1 MSSSILN
8 YIFIRHFLR
17 ERTLSLLFIL
27 LFIALSCKG
36 NSSEE
41 VRKSKSSY
49 VPIRTDTIIVYD
61 KSTTILKCIY
71 KYESDSLLFRLSLP
85 KDYDSSG
92 TFPLLLFFHGA
103 GERGDDNVS
112 QMNLI
117 SDFIESDLFQKQSSF
132 VVLPQCPAG
141 EKWVDADWLQ
151 LTSTFNYVPERS
163 MSLTIKLLNRIL
175 DNYKVDTN
183 KLYVMGLSMGGFGTW
198 DIITR
203 MPDKFAAAVPICGGG
218 DEEQAYKLS
227 NIPIWAFHGSK
238 DKLVNVSRSRNI
250 ASRVKSFNGNIIYTE
265 YKNVGHNA
273 WSYAFKDSKLMSWIY
288 SKSKFRK

>member
-1 MSSSILN
+1 MK
-8 YIFIRHFLR
+8 H
-17 ERTLSLLFIL
+17 ERTFAIFLIL
-27 LFIALSCKG
+27 LFVAFSCKG
-36 NSSEE
+36 NSYEE
-41 VRKSKSSY
+41 VRKSDSTY
-49 VPIRTDTIIVYD
+49 VPIRIDTIIVYD
-61 KSTTILKCIY
+61 NSTTTLKCIY

-85 KDYDSSG
+85 KDYDSSKS
-92 TFPLLLFFHGA
+92 FPLLLFFHGA

-112 QMNLI
+112 QMNSI

-132 VVLPQCPAG
+132 VILPQCPAG
-141 EKWVDADWLQ
+141 EKWVDADWTQ
-151 LTSTFNYVPERS
+151 LKSTFKDVPEKS

-183 KLYVMGLSMGGFGTW
+183 RLYVMGLSMGGFGTW

-218 DEEQAYKLS
+218 DEEQAFKLS

-250 ASRVKSFNGNIIYTE
+250 ISKVKTLNRDVIYTE
-265 YKNVGHNA
+265 YENVGHNA
-273 WSYAFKDSKLMSWIY
+273 WSYAFKDSKLINWIY
-288 SKSKFRK
+288 SKSKFSK

>member
-1 MSSSILN
+1 MNSSISCIL
-8 YIFIRHFLR
+8 IRYLKH
-17 ERTLSLLFIL
+17 ERTFAIFLIL
-27 LFIALSCKG
+27 LFVAFSCKG

-41 VRKSKSSY
+41 VRKPESAY
-49 VPIRTDTIIVYD
+49 GPIRTDTIIVYD
-61 KSTTILKCIY
+61 NSTTILKCIY
-71 KYESDSLLFRLSLP
+71 KYESDSLLFRLILP
-85 KDYDSSG
+85 KDYVSSG
-92 TFPLLLFFHGA
+92 SFPLLLFFHGA

-132 VVLPQCPAG
+132 VILPQCPAG
-141 EKWVDADWLQ
+141 EKWVDADWTQ
-151 LTSTFNYVPERS
+151 LTSIFKDVPEKS
-163 MSLTIKLLNRIL
+163 MSLTIKLLNRVL
-175 DNYKVDTN
+175 DAYKVDTN
-183 KLYVMGLSMGGFGTW
+183 RLYVMGLSMGGFGTW

-203 MPDKFAAAVPICGGG
+203 IPDKFAAAVPICGGG
-218 DEEQAYKLS
+218 DEEQAYKLN

-273 WSYAFKDSKLMSWIY
+273 WSYAFKDSKLISWIY